1 MTPIEAL
8 AAVYLVGAH
17 LCIRD
22 DAALGVLA
30 TRAQEAALRR
40 CGAFEAIEQHHD
52 EVRGIVLAGIATAL
66 DGWQPTL
73 TGLEHLD
80 REQA

>member
-1 MTPIEAL
+1 MTTCNLFTQLVAEA
-8 AAVYLVGAH
+8 YMRGARFA
-17 LCIRD
+17 LSD
-22 DAALGVLA
+22 DATPLVIVPDGGLPSDLLNAL
-30 TRAQEAALRR
+30 
-40 CGAFEAIEQHHD
+40 IEHGD
-52 EVRGIVLAGIATAL
+52 DVRGLVLAGIATAL